1 MNQRIESIFLVQWHA
16 LYSCKAQT
24 NAYLITRNFFIVLRG
39 FFPNKFAEKII
50 IFNEFFISL
59 HASHSLPRYAL
70 CCLVSDFLLR
80 ILNSGVEVTLLQQ
93 LGWINLCE
101 LAFYIYIYIYFFF
114 YHNRFFCNLLHILLI
129 VGLTC
134 HRFRPFTVASCS
146 RDSTVRI
153 WSLSHLA
160 CSLQIDVLAKKPLE
174 EIVTPNTG
182 MISAQISEILCV

>member
-1 MNQRIESIFLVQWHA
+1 MNSSFRFMLATAFRDTHYVVLFL
-16 LYSCKAQT
+16 K
-24 NAYLITRNFFIVLRG
+24 FFCVFSTG
-39 FFPNKFAEKII
+39 
-50 IFNEFFISL
+50 
-59 HASHSLPRYAL
+59 
-70 CCLVSDFLLR
+70 
-80 ILNSGVEVTLLQQ
+80 GVEVTLLQQ

-101 LAFYIYIYIYFFF
+101 PAFYIYIYIF
-114 YHNRFFCNLLHILLI
+114 YHNRFFSNLLYILLI

-182 MISAQISEILCV
+182 MVSTQISEILCV

>member
-1 MNQRIESIFLVQWHA
+1 MLSCFLISFA
-16 LYSCKAQT
+16 YS
-24 NAYLITRNFFIVLRG
+24 
-39 FFPNKFAEKII
+39 
-50 IFNEFFISL
+50 
-59 HASHSLPRYAL
+59 
-70 CCLVSDFLLR
+70 LLR
-80 ILNSGVEVTLLQQ
+80 RVEVALLQQ
-93 LGWINLCE
+93 LGWINPCE
-101 LAFYIYIYIYFFF
+101 PALYMFLFLTITG
-114 YHNRFFCNLLHILLI
+114 FFCNLLYILLI

-182 MISAQISEILCV
+182 MVSAQISEILSV

>member
-1 MNQRIESIFLVQWHA
+1 MLRNRVGSWSRCVRYVAILSSHTGQSYFRSQRIESIFLVQWHA
-16 LYSCKAQT
+16 LHSCKAQT

-101 LAFYIYIYIYFFF
+101 LAFYIYIYIYIFFTITG
-114 YHNRFFCNLLHILLI
+114 FF
-129 VGLTC
+129 VTY
-134 HRFRPFTVASCS
+134 
-146 RDSTVRI
+146 STF
-153 WSLSHLA
+153 
-160 CSLQIDVLAKKPLE
+160 C
-174 EIVTPNTG
+174 
-182 MISAQISEILCV
+182 

>member
-1 MNQRIESIFLVQWHA
+1 MLSCFWFSFAYSQLRRRGHLVATAW
-16 LYSCKAQT
+16 LDKSLWTC
-24 NAYLITRNFFIVLRG
+24 VL
-39 FFPNKFAEKII
+39 
-50 IFNEFFISL
+50 
-59 HASHSLPRYAL
+59 
-70 CCLVSDFLLR
+70 
-80 ILNSGVEVTLLQQ
+80 
-93 LGWINLCE
+93 
-101 LAFYIYIYIYFFF
+101 YIYIYIYIF

-182 MISAQISEILCV
+182 MISAQISEILCVISCQKITQELTSFNWRRFALPLVKPTQQFWKLTADINRYGLDL

>member
-59 HASHSLPRYAL
+59 HSSHSVPRYAL
-70 CCLVSDFLLR
+70 CCPVSEFLLR
-80 ILNSGVEVTLLQQ
+80 ILYSGVEVALLQQ
-93 LGWINLCE
+93 LCE
-101 LAFYIYIYIYFFF
+101 LAFFLSIYFFN
-114 YHNRFFCNLLHILLI
+114 HNKVFSNLLYILLI

>member
-1 MNQRIESIFLVQWHA
+1 MLSCFWFSFAYSQLRRRGHLVATAWLDKSLWTCA
-16 LYSCKAQT
+16 L
-24 NAYLITRNFFIVLRG
+24 
-39 FFPNKFAEKII
+39 
-50 IFNEFFISL
+50 
-59 HASHSLPRYAL
+59 
-70 CCLVSDFLLR
+70 
-80 ILNSGVEVTLLQQ
+80 
-93 LGWINLCE
+93 
-101 LAFYIYIYIYFFF
+101 YIYIYIF
-114 YHNRFFCNLLHILLI
+114 YHNRFFSNLLYILLI

-182 MISAQISEILCV
+182 MVSTQISDILCVWRKVISWQKKLLRNSQVLIDDVLPLVKTTQQFWKLTTDINRYGHNL

>member
-1 MNQRIESIFLVQWHA
+1 MDLAQKPFWIMEQMCTVCSHTFITHRPKLLQEGLQRERVNQRIESIFLVQWHA

-24 NAYLITRNFFIVLRG
+24 NAYLITRNFFIVLKG

-101 LAFYIYIYIYFFF
+101 LAFYIYIYIYIFF
-114 YHNRFFCNLLHILLI
+114 L
-129 VGLTC
+129 
-134 HRFRPFTVASCS
+134 P
-146 RDSTVRI
+146 
-153 WSLSHLA
+153 
-160 CSLQIDVLAKKPLE
+160 
-174 EIVTPNTG
+174 
-182 MISAQISEILCV
+182 

>member
-1 MNQRIESIFLVQWHA
+1 MLSCFWNSFA
-16 LYSCKAQT
+16 YS
-24 NAYLITRNFFIVLRG
+24 
-39 FFPNKFAEKII
+39 
-50 IFNEFFISL
+50 
-59 HASHSLPRYAL
+59 
-70 CCLVSDFLLR
+70 LLR
-80 ILNSGVEVTLLQQ
+80 RRGH

-101 LAFYIYIYIYFFF
+101 PAFYIHIYIF
-114 YHNRFFCNLLHILLI
+114 YRNRFFSNLLYILLI

-160 CSLQIDVLAKKPLE
+160 CSFQIDVLAKKSLE

-182 MISAQISEILCV
+182 MVSTQISETLCVWRKVISWQKKLLRKSQVLLNWRRFASYKNDSTVLKTDYRYKSLRSQSLIEEHHIPRSL